1 MKVFLKNGLAAAM
14 QIAVFSTFLAAW
26 GVSHAQTSDTNPPL
40 MEGIEYASVSQI
52 SEKMT
57 HNGLTSVALVEHLLA
72 RIRDLDKRGPAINA
86 IIELNPD
93 ALSIAAVLDRERQ
106 QGRIRGPLH
115 GIPVLLK
122 DNIDTGDRM
131 QTTAGSL
138 AMVGQPAA
146 QDAFIVRKLRDAG
159 AIILGKTNLSEWAN
173 FRGNGL
179 PDGWS
184 GRGGQTKNPH
194 LLDGFACG
202 SSTGSAAG
210 VAAGFAPLSV
220 GTETSGSISCPA
232 SVNGVVGLKPTVGL
246 LGRTGIIP
254 VTHKLDTPGPMART
268 VFDAALLLNAMQGI
282 DPADSASAGVPDA
295 ERDYAAT
302 LTPGALKG
310 RRIGYPNKFEPGS
323 DALKK
328 DPQFAQALETMRAAG
343 AILIPTEIH
352 DPNDGARVE
361 QAMFMGFKR
370 DFPAYLSSRTG
381 LAIQTVQDLID
392 FNRKNPGPEGYGQEV
407 IEEVGRIAFD
417 EVVHNDLWLS
427 INSENG
433 KVIDDLLVKH
443 NLEALISDIES
454 PAMSVVPLAGYP
466 GIMVPS
472 GIDAE
477 GFPTSVFFYGERWS
491 DARLL
496 AFAYSYEQASLAW
509 RAPTFRSQ

>member
-1 MKVFLKNGLAAAM
+1 MNGTLKYRFTALIRMTALNALLLTSSLSYADTSAT
-14 QIAVFSTFLAAW
+14 S
-26 GVSHAQTSDTNPPL
+26 AQ
-40 MEGIEYASVSQI
+40 GIEFASVTQLN
-52 SEKMT
+52 EKMAR
-57 HNGLTSVALVEHLLA
+57 NELTSVGLVQYLLDRINAL
-72 RIRDLDKRGPAINA
+72 DQQGPAIKA

-93 ALSIAAVLDRERQ
+93 ALAIARTLDSERRR
-106 QGRIRGPLH
+106 GRIRGPLH

-122 DNIDTGDRM
+122 DNIDTGDQM

-146 QDAFIVRKLRDAG
+146 QDAFIVQKLRDAG

-210 VAAGFAPLSV
+210 VAVGFAPLAV
-220 GTETSGSISCPA
+220 GTETSGSIICPA
-232 SVNGVVGLKPTVGL
+232 SMNGVVGLKPTVGL
-246 LGRTGIIP
+246 LGRTGIVP

-268 VFDAALLLNAMQGI
+268 VFDAALLLNAMQGF
-282 DPADSASAGVPDA
+282 DPADSASAGVQNA
-295 ERDYAAT
+295 EKDYTAI

-310 RRIGYPNKFEPGS
+310 RRIGYPNKFEPDS
-323 DALKK
+323 DASKK
-328 DPQFAQALETMRAAG
+328 DPQFAHALETMRAAG
-343 AILIPTEIH
+343 AILIPTQIH
-352 DPNDGARVE
+352 DPNDRVRVE
-361 QAMFMGFKR
+361 QAMFMGLKR
-370 DFPAYLSSRTG
+370 NLPAYLSGRTG

-407 IEEVGRIAFD
+407 IEGLSSIAFD
-417 EVVHNDLWLS
+417 EAAYNDLWLS

-433 KVIDDLLVKH
+433 KVIDDLLARH
-443 NLEALISDIES
+443 NLEALISDVES
-454 PAMSVVPLAGYP
+454 PAMNVVPLAGYP

-477 GFPTSVFFYGERWS
+477 GLPTSVFFYGERWS

-496 AFAYSYEQASLAW
+496 ALAYSYEQASLAW
-509 RAPTFRSQ
+509 RAPTFR

>member
-1 MKVFLKNGLAAAM
+1 MKGFLKNGLAAAI
-14 QIAVFSTFLAAW
+14 QIAVFSTFLGAW
-26 GVSHAQTSDTNPPL
+26 GVSHAQTSDTNRPL
-40 MEGIEYASVSQI
+40 MEGIEYASVSEI
-52 SEKMT
+52 REKMIR
-57 HNGLTSVALVEHLLA
+57 NGLTSVALVEHLLA
-72 RIRDLDKRGPAINA
+72 RISALDKRGPKINA
-86 IIELNPD
+86 IIELNPE
-93 ALSIAAVLDRERQ
+93 ALSIAAALDRERQ

-210 VAAGFAPLSV
+210 VAAGFAPLAV
-220 GTETSGSISCPA
+220 GTETSGSIVCPA
-232 SVNGVVGLKPTVGL
+232 FANGVVGFKPTVGL

-254 VTHKLDTPGPMART
+254 VTRKLDTPGPMTRT

-282 DPADSASAGVPDA
+282 DPADSASASVPDG
-295 ERDYAAT
+295 ERDYTAT

-323 DALKK
+323 DASKK

-343 AILIPTEIH
+343 AILIPTQIQ
-352 DPNDGARVE
+352 DPNDGVRVE
-361 QAMFMGFKR
+361 EAMFMGLKR
-370 DFPAYLSSRTG
+370 ELPAYLSSRTG

-407 IEEVGRIAFD
+407 IEGLSRMAFD
-417 EVVHNDLWLS
+417 EALYNDLWLS

-433 KVIDDLLVKH
+433 KVIDDVLAKH
-443 NLEALISDIES
+443 NLEALISDVAS
-454 PAMSVVPLAGYP
+454 PAMNVVPLAGYP

-472 GIDAE
+472 GIDAD
-477 GFPTSVFFYGERWS
+477 GLPTSVFFYGERWS
-491 DARLL
+491 DTRLL

>member
-1 MKVFLKNGLAAAM
+1 M
-14 QIAVFSTFLAAW
+14 
-26 GVSHAQTSDTNPPL
+26 
-40 MEGIEYASVSQI
+40 
-52 SEKMT
+52 
-57 HNGLTSVALVEHLLA
+57 
-72 RIRDLDKRGPAINA
+72 
-86 IIELNPD
+86 
-93 ALSIAAVLDRERQ
+93 
-106 QGRIRGPLH
+106 
-115 GIPVLLK
+115 LLK

-146 QDAFIVRKLRDAG
+146 QDAFIVQKLRAAG

-210 VAAGFAPLSV
+210 VAAGFAPLAV
-220 GTETSGSISCPA
+220 GTETTGSIICPA
-232 SVNGVVGLKPTVGL
+232 FANGVVGFKPTVGL

-254 VTHKLDTPGPMART
+254 VTNKLDTPGPMTRT

-282 DPADSASAGVPDA
+282 DPADSASASVPDG
-295 ERDYAAT
+295 EKDYTAT
-302 LTPGALKG
+302 LTPDALKG

-323 DALKK
+323 DASKK
-328 DPQFAQALETMRAAG
+328 DPKFALALETMRAAG

-352 DPNDGARVE
+352 EPDNGARIE

-370 DFPAYLSSRTG
+370 ELPAYLSSRTG
-381 LAIQTVQDLID
+381 IAIQSVQDLID
-392 FNRKNPGPEGYGQEV
+392 FNRNNPGPEGYGQEV
-407 IEEVGRIAFD
+407 IEGLSSIAID
-417 EVVHNDLWLS
+417 EALYNDLWLS

-433 KVIDDLLVKH
+433 KAIDDLLAKH

-454 PAMSVVPLAGYP
+454 PAMNIVPLAGYP

-477 GFPTSVFFYGERWS
+477 GLPTSVFFYGERWG

-496 AFAYSYEQASLAW
+496 ALAYSYEQASLAW
-509 RAPTFRSQ
+509 RTPTFRSQ